1 MESSSR
7 QIEGMDKRERER
19 QRRGGRDKIRDD
31 DALGVVR
38 ECIE

>member
-1 MESSSR
+1 MENSSR
-7 QIEGMDKRERER
+7 QIEGMDKRER
-19 QRRGGRDKIRDD
+19 QRGGGDKIRDD